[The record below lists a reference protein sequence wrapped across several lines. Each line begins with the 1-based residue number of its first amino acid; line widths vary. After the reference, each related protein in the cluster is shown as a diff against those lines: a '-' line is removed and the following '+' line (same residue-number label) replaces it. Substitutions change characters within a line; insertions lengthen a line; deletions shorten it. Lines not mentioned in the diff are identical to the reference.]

1 MTKTLLKDI
10 KKQRGLDIL
19 DQTIEQLFS
28 NDSAGYISA
37 YMYYVMNMR
46 GDEEE
51 PDPSIVYKFSDFLDK
66 IEGSLTKE
74 CLETRDEFLGAF
86 YTYTNDSE
94 ENMLSTGTIDDLY
107 EFLKDVYGIT

>member
-46 GDEEE
+46 GMKKNQIQVLFI
-51 PDPSIVYKFSDFLDK
+51 SSRIS
-66 IEGSLTKE
+66 
-74 CLETRDEFLGAF
+74 
-86 YTYTNDSE
+86 
-94 ENMLSTGTIDDLY
+94 
-107 EFLKDVYGIT
+107 